1 MLQTKDLIWTLFF
14 LGTAVS
20 LQVDIV
26 PSQGEIS
33 VGESKFFLCQVAG
46 DAKDKDISWF
56 SPNGEKLTPNQQR
69 ISVVWNDDS
78 SSTLTIYNANIDDAG
93 IYKCVVTA
101 EDGTESEATV
111 NVKIFQKLMFK
122 NAPTPQEFREGEDAV
137 IVCDVVSSLPPTIIW
152 KHKGRDVIL
161 KKDVR
166 FIVLAN
172 NYLQIRGIKKTDE
185 GTYRCEGRILARG
198 EINFKDIQVIV
209 NVPPTV
215 QARQSIVNA
224 TANLGQSV
232 TLVCDAE
239 GFPEPTMSWTK
250 DGEQIENEEEEKYL
264 FSDDSSEL
272 TIRKV
277 DKNDEAEYVCIA
289 ENKAGEQDASIHLK
303 VFAKPK
309 ITYVEN
315 QTAMELEEQV
325 TLTCEASGDPI
336 PSITWRTS
344 TRNISSEEKAS
355 WTRPEKQETLD
366 GHMVVRSH
374 ARVSSLTLK
383 SIQYTDAGEYICT
396 ASNTI
401 GQDSQSVYLEVQYAP
416 KLQGPVAVYTWEGNQ
431 VNITCEVFAYPSATI
446 SWFRDGQLLPSS
458 NYSNIK
464 IYNTPSASYLEVTP
478 DSENDFGNYN
488 CTAVNRIGQESLEFI
503 LVQADTPSSPSI
515 DQVEPYS
522 STAQVQ
528 FDEPEATGG
537 VPILK
542 YKAEWRAI
550 DEEVWHSKWYDA
562 KEASMEGIVTIV
574 GLKPETT
581 YAVRLA
587 ALNGKGLGEI
597 STASEFKTQPVHSPL
612 PPAPASTSTPVA
624 LSHPDTTW
632 PLPGLTTTKPS
643 KGEPSA
649 PKLEGQMGE
658 DGNSIKVN
666 LIKQDDGGS
675 PIRHYLVK
683 YRAKLSSEWKPEI
696 RLPSGSDHVMLKSL
710 DWNAEYEVYVVAEN
724 QQGKSKA
731 AHFVFRTSAQP
742 TAIPANGSP
751 TSGLS
756 TGAIVGILVVTFVLL
771 LVAVDVTCYFLNKC
785 GLLMCIA
792 VNLCGKAGPGAKG
805 KDMEEGKAAFSK
817 DESKEPIVEVRT
829 EEERTPNHDGGKHTE
844 PNETTPLTEPE
855 LPADTTATV
864 EDMLPSVT
872 TVTANSDTITETFA
886 TAQNSPTSETTTLTS
901 SIAPLATATPDSNS
915 VPAGQATPSKGPGVA
930 ATSPPPASA
939 PKVAP
944 LVDLS
949 DTPTSAPAASNLSS
963 SVLANQG
970 AVLSPSAPASA
981 GEAPKAPPASK
992 PVPPPAG
999 AAGPLAVAPTTP
1011 TPEAPQAK
1019 QEAPGT
1025 KGPDPEP
1032 TQPGAAKSPAE
1043 AARALASPKSEAASI
1058 STTNPSQGE
1067 DFKMDEG
1074 NFKTPDI
1081 DLAKDV
1087 FAALG
1092 SPAPA
1097 AGASGQAPEL
1107 AASTADGSVPPAP
1120 AKTEK
1125 GPVEAKPECQET
1137 ETKPAPAEVK
1147 TVPNDATQTKEN
1159 ESKA

>member
-1 MLQTKDLIWTLFF
+1 MLQTKNLIWTLFF

-166 FIVLAN
+166 FIVLTN

-232 TLVCDAE
+232 TLVCNAE
-239 GFPEPTMSWTK
+239 GFPEPTVSWTK
-250 DGEQIENEEEEKYL
+250 DGEQIENEEDEKYL

-344 TRNISSEEKAS
+344 TRNISSEEK
-355 WTRPEKQETLD
+355 TLD

-383 SIQYTDAGEYICT
+383 SIQYTDAGEYVCT

-401 GQDSQSVYLEVQYAP
+401 GQDSQSMYLEVQYAP

-542 YKAEWRAI
+542 YKAEWRAMG
-550 DEEVWHSKWYDA
+550 EEVWHSKWYDA

-597 STASEFKTQPVHSPL
+597 SAASEFKTQPVHSPL
-612 PPAPASTSTPVA
+612 PPAPASSSTPVP
-624 LSHPDTTW
+624 LSHLDR
-632 PLPGLTTTKPS
+632 
-643 KGEPSA
+643 EPSA

-658 DGNSIKVN
+658 DGNSIKVK

-683 YRAKLSSEWKPEI
+683 YRALSSEWKPEI

-742 TAIPANGSP
+742 TAIPATLGGS
-751 TSGLS
+751 SAS
-756 TGAIVGILVVTFVLL
+756 YTFVSLLFSAVTLL
-771 LVAVDVTCYFLNKC
+771 L
-785 GLLMCIA
+785 
-792 VNLCGKAGPGAKG
+792 LC
-805 KDMEEGKAAFSK
+805 
-817 DESKEPIVEVRT
+817 
-829 EEERTPNHDGGKHTE
+829 
-844 PNETTPLTEPE
+844 
-855 LPADTTATV
+855 
-864 EDMLPSVT
+864 
-872 TVTANSDTITETFA
+872 
-886 TAQNSPTSETTTLTS
+886 
-901 SIAPLATATPDSNS
+901 
-915 VPAGQATPSKGPGVA
+915 
-930 ATSPPPASA
+930 
-939 PKVAP
+939 
-944 LVDLS
+944 
-949 DTPTSAPAASNLSS
+949 
-963 SVLANQG
+963 
-970 AVLSPSAPASA
+970 
-981 GEAPKAPPASK
+981 
-992 PVPPPAG
+992 
-999 AAGPLAVAPTTP
+999 
-1011 TPEAPQAK
+1011 
-1019 QEAPGT
+1019 
-1025 KGPDPEP
+1025 
-1032 TQPGAAKSPAE
+1032 
-1043 AARALASPKSEAASI
+1043 
-1058 STTNPSQGE
+1058 
-1067 DFKMDEG
+1067 
-1074 NFKTPDI
+1074 
-1081 DLAKDV
+1081 
-1087 FAALG
+1087 
-1092 SPAPA
+1092 
-1097 AGASGQAPEL
+1097 
-1107 AASTADGSVPPAP
+1107 
-1120 AKTEK
+1120 
-1125 GPVEAKPECQET
+1125 
-1137 ETKPAPAEVK
+1137 
-1147 TVPNDATQTKEN
+1147 
-1159 ESKA
+1159 

>member
-93 IYKCVVTA
+93 IYKCVVTG
-101 EDGTESEATV
+101 EDGSESEATV

-166 FIVLAN
+166 FIVLSN

-224 TANLGQSV
+224 TANLDQSV

-250 DGEQIENEEEEKYL
+250 DGEQIENEEDDKYV

-272 TIRKV
+272 TIRRV
-277 DKNDEAEYVCIA
+277 DKDDEAEYVCIA

-383 SIQYTDAGEYICT
+383 SIQYTDAGEYVCT

-401 GQDSQSVYLEVQYAP
+401 GQDSQSMYLEVQYAP

-542 YKAEWRAI
+542 YKAEWRAVG
-550 DEEVWHSKWYDA
+550 EEVWHFKWYDA
-562 KEASMEGIVTIV
+562 KEANMEGIVTIV

-612 PPAPASTSTPVA
+612 PR
-624 LSHPDTTW
+624 
-632 PLPGLTTTKPS
+632 
-643 KGEPSA
+643 EPSA

-710 DWNAEYEVYVVAEN
+710 EWNAEYEVYVVAEN

-756 TGAIVGILVVTFVLL
+756 TGAIVGILIVIFVLL
-771 LVAVDVTCYFLNKC
+771 LVVVDITCYFLNKC

-901 SIAPLATATPDSNS
+901 SIAPPAMATPDSNS
-915 VPAGQATPSKGPGVA
+915 VSASQATPSKGPGA
-930 ATSPPPASA
+930 AAPSPPPASA

-949 DTPTSAPAASNLSS
+949 DTPASAPAASNLSS
-963 SVLANQG
+963 SVLAPQG

-981 GEAPKAPPASK
+981 GEASKAPPASK
-992 PVPPPAG
+992 GSPAAAAPAPVVPVAQVAPQAKPEAPG
-999 AAGPLAVAPTTP
+999 AAGPV
-1011 TPEAPQAK
+1011 
-1019 QEAPGT
+1019 
-1025 KGPDPEP
+1025 PEP
-1032 TQPGAAKSPAE
+1032 TQGAAESPT
-1043 AARALASPKSEAASI
+1043 RSPKSEGAA
-1058 STTNPSQGE
+1058 NPAQGE

-1092 SPAPA
+1092 SPAPS
-1097 AGASGQAPEL
+1097 AGAGGQAPEL
-1107 AASTADGSVPPAP
+1107 APSTADGSVSPAP

-1125 GPVEAKPECQET
+1125 GPAEAKSESQET
-1137 ETKPAPAEVK
+1137 DTNPAPAEVK

>member
-152 KHKGRDVIL
+152 KHKGRDVVL

-344 TRNISSEEKAS
+344 TRNISSEEK
-355 WTRPEKQETLD
+355 TLD

-597 STASEFKTQPVHSPL
+597 SAASEFKTQPVHSPL
-612 PPAPASTSTPVA
+612 PPAPASSSTPVA

-632 PLPGLTTTKPS
+632 PLPALTTTKPS
-643 KGEPSA
+643 REPSA

-992 PVPPPAG
+992 PVPPAAG

>member
-1 MLQTKDLIWTLFF
+1 MLPTKDHLIWTLLF
-14 LGTAVS
+14 LGTAVC

-93 IYKCVVTA
+93 IYKCVVTG
-101 EDGTESEATV
+101 EDGSESEATV

-166 FIVLAN
+166 FIVLSN
-172 NYLQIRGIKKTDE
+172 NYLQIKGIKKTDE

-198 EINFKDIQVIV
+198 EINFKDIQVVV

-215 QARQSIVNA
+215 QARQTVVNA

-250 DGEQIENEEEEKYL
+250 DGEQIEDEEDEKYI

-272 TIRKV
+272 TIGNV

-315 QTAMELEEQV
+315 QTAMELEERV
-325 TLTCEASGDPI
+325 TLICEASGDPI

-344 TRNISSEEKAS
+344 NRNISSEEK
-355 WTRPEKQETLD
+355 TLD
-366 GHMVVRSH
+366 GHMVVRSY

-401 GQDSQSVYLEVQYAP
+401 GQDSQSMYLEVQYAP

-464 IYNTPSASYLEVTP
+464 IYSTPVASYLEVTP

-542 YKAEWRAI
+542 YKAEWRAVG
-550 DEEVWHSKWYDA
+550 EEMWHFKWYDA
-562 KEASMEGIVTIV
+562 KEANREGTVTIM

-581 YAVRLA
+581 YSVRLA

-597 STASEFKTQPVHSPL
+597 SAASEFKTQPVR
-612 PPAPASTSTPVA
+612 
-624 LSHPDTTW
+624 
-632 PLPGLTTTKPS
+632 
-643 KGEPSA
+643 EPSA

-675 PIRHYLVK
+675 PIKHYLVK

-696 RLPSGSDHVMLKSL
+696 RLASGSDHVMLKSL

-731 AHFVFRTSAQP
+731 AHFVFKTSAQP
-742 TAIPANGSP
+742 TVIPANGSP
-751 TSGLS
+751 TAGLS
-756 TGAIVGILVVTFVLL
+756 TGAIVGILIVIFVLL
-771 LVAVDVTCYFLNKC
+771 LVVVDITCYFLNKC

-829 EEERTPNHDGGKHTE
+829 EEDRTPNHDGGKHAE

-901 SIAPLATATPDSNS
+901 SIAPPANATPDSNS
-915 VPAGQATPSKGPGVA
+915 VPAGQTAPSKGTGTA
-930 ATSPPPASA
+930 ASA
-939 PKVAP
+939 PSPALTPKVAP

-970 AVLSPSAPASA
+970 AVLSPSAPASV
-981 GEAPKAPPASK
+981 GEASKANKPT
-992 PVPPPAG
+992 PVPGPAT
-999 AAGPLAVAPTTP
+999 AGTASPLAAAAAPA
-1011 TPEAPQAK
+1011 PEVPPVQ
-1019 QEAPGT
+1019 QEAPST

-1032 TQPGAAKSPAE
+1032 SQPGAMKSPAE
-1043 AARALASPKSEAASI
+1043 ATTGQSSPKSEVASVNA
-1058 STTNPSQGE
+1058 TNPAQGE

-1097 AGASGQAPEL
+1097 TGASGQAPEL
-1107 AASTADGSVPPAP
+1107 APSTADSSVPPAP

-1125 GPVEAKPECQET
+1125 GSAEAKPECPET
-1137 ETKPAPAEVK
+1137 ETKPAPADVK
-1147 TVPNDATQTKEN
+1147 TVPNDTTQTKEN

>member
-56 SPNGEKLTPNQQR
+56 SPNGEKLSPNQQR

-78 SSTLTIYNANIDDAG
+78 SSTLTIYNADIDDAG
-93 IYKCVVTA
+93 IYKCVVTG
-101 EDGTESEATV
+101 EDGSESEATV

-122 NAPTPQEFREGEDAV
+122 NAPTPQEFKEGEDAV

-166 FIVLAN
+166 FIVLSN

-198 EINFKDIQVIV
+198 EINFKDIQVVV

-250 DGEQIENEEEEKYL
+250 DGEPIENEEDDEKYI

-336 PSITWRTS
+336 PSITWRTA
-344 TRNISSEEKAS
+344 TRNISSEEK
-355 WTRPEKQETLD
+355 TLD

-383 SIQYTDAGEYICT
+383 SIQYTDAGEYLCT

-401 GQDSQSVYLEVQYAP
+401 GQDSQSMYLEVQYAP

-464 IYNTPSASYLEVTP
+464 IYNTHSASYLEVTP

-542 YKAEWRAI
+542 YKAEWRALG
-550 DEEVWHSKWYDA
+550 EEVWHSKWYDA
-562 KEASMEGIVTIV
+562 KEANMEGIVTIM

-597 STASEFKTQPVHSPL
+597 SAASEFKTQPVHSPP
-612 PPAPASTSTPVA
+612 PPAPASSSTLVP
-624 LSHPDTTW
+624 LSSPATTW
-632 PLPGLTTTKPS
+632 PLTAGTATELF

-683 YRAKLSSEWKPEI
+683 YRALSSDWKPEI

-710 DWNAEYEVYVVAEN
+710 EWNAEYEVSVVAEN
-724 QQGKSKA
+724 QQGKSKP
-731 AHFVFRTSAQP
+731 AHFVFKTSAQP
-742 TAIPANGSP
+742 TAIPATLGGSSASY
-751 TSGLS
+751 TFASLLFS
-756 TGAIVGILVVTFVLL
+756 AVTLL
-771 LVAVDVTCYFLNKC
+771 L
-785 GLLMCIA
+785 
-792 VNLCGKAGPGAKG
+792 LC
-805 KDMEEGKAAFSK
+805 
-817 DESKEPIVEVRT
+817 
-829 EEERTPNHDGGKHTE
+829 
-844 PNETTPLTEPE
+844 
-855 LPADTTATV
+855 
-864 EDMLPSVT
+864 
-872 TVTANSDTITETFA
+872 
-886 TAQNSPTSETTTLTS
+886 
-901 SIAPLATATPDSNS
+901 
-915 VPAGQATPSKGPGVA
+915 
-930 ATSPPPASA
+930 
-939 PKVAP
+939 
-944 LVDLS
+944 
-949 DTPTSAPAASNLSS
+949 
-963 SVLANQG
+963 
-970 AVLSPSAPASA
+970 
-981 GEAPKAPPASK
+981 
-992 PVPPPAG
+992 
-999 AAGPLAVAPTTP
+999 
-1011 TPEAPQAK
+1011 
-1019 QEAPGT
+1019 
-1025 KGPDPEP
+1025 
-1032 TQPGAAKSPAE
+1032 
-1043 AARALASPKSEAASI
+1043 
-1058 STTNPSQGE
+1058 
-1067 DFKMDEG
+1067 
-1074 NFKTPDI
+1074 
-1081 DLAKDV
+1081 
-1087 FAALG
+1087 
-1092 SPAPA
+1092 
-1097 AGASGQAPEL
+1097 
-1107 AASTADGSVPPAP
+1107 
-1120 AKTEK
+1120 
-1125 GPVEAKPECQET
+1125 
-1137 ETKPAPAEVK
+1137 
-1147 TVPNDATQTKEN
+1147 
-1159 ESKA
+1159 

>member
-1 MLQTKDLIWTLFF
+1 MGAMLLPLALLPCAFV
-14 LGTAVS
+14 LLRAAAS

-46 DAKDKDISWF
+46 EAKFKDISWF
-56 SPNGEKLTPNQQR
+56 SPNGERLSPNQQR
-69 ISVVWNDDS
+69 ISVVRNDDF

-93 IYKCVVTA
+93 IYKCVVSSP
-101 EDGTESEATV
+101 EEGDSEATV

-122 NAPTPQEFREGEDAV
+122 NAPTPQEFKEGDDAV

-166 FIVLAN
+166 FIVLSN

-209 NVPPTV
+209 NVPPSV
-215 QARQSIVNA
+215 RARQSTMNA
-224 TANLGQSV
+224 TANLSQSV
-232 TLVCDAE
+232 TLACDAD
-239 GFPEPTMSWTK
+239 GFPEPTVTWTK
-250 DGEQIENEEEEKYL
+250 DGEPLEEVVDEDK
-264 FSDDSSEL
+264 FSLSYDGSEL
-272 TIRKV
+272 QIRRV
-277 DKNDEAEYVCIA
+277 DKSDEAEYICIA
-289 ENKAGEQDASIHLK
+289 ENKAGEADATIHLK

-315 QTAMELEEQV
+315 KTAMELEDQI

-344 TRNISSEEKAS
+344 TRNISNEEKAS

-366 GHMVVRSH
+366 GRIVVRSH

-383 SIQYTDAGEYICT
+383 DIQYTDAGEYVCT

-401 GQDSQSVYLEVQYAP
+401 GQDSQPMYLEVQYAP

-431 VNITCEVFAYPSATI
+431 VNITCEVFAYPSAVI

-488 CTAVNRIGQESLEFI
+488 CTAVNRIGQESSEFI

-515 DQVEPYS
+515 GRVEPYS
-522 STAQVQ
+522 SSAQVE

-537 VPILK
+537 VPILR
-542 YKAEWRAI
+542 YKAEWRALGEG
-550 DEEVWHSKWYDA
+550 DWHTRLYDA
-562 KEASMEGIVTIV
+562 KEANVEGMVTIT
-574 GLKPETT
+574 GLRPETT
-581 YAVRLA
+581 YAVRLSA
-587 ALNGKGLGEI
+587 VNGKGVGEL
-597 STASEFKTQPVHSPL
+597 SLPAEFKTQPVR
-612 PPAPASTSTPVA
+612 
-624 LSHPDTTW
+624 
-632 PLPGLTTTKPS
+632 
-643 KGEPSA
+643 EPSA
-649 PKLEGQMGE
+649 PKLEGHIGE

-666 LIKQDDGGS
+666 VIKQDDGGS
-675 PIRHYLVK
+675 PIRHYLIK
-683 YRAKLSSEWKPEI
+683 YKAKHSSEWKPEI

-710 DWNAEYEVYVVAEN
+710 DWNADYEVYVVAEN
-724 QQGKSKA
+724 QQGKSKP
-731 AHFVFRTSAQP
+731 AHYAFRTSAQP
-742 TAIPANGSP
+742 TVIPASTSP
-751 TSGLS
+751 TSGLG
-756 TGAIVGILVVTFVLL
+756 TAAIIGILVVVFVAL

-792 VNLCGKAGPGAKG
+792 VNLCGKSGPGAKG

-855 LPADTTATV
+855 HPADTAATV

-872 TVTANSDTITETFA
+872 TGTTNSDTITETFA
-886 TAQNSPTSETTTLTS
+886 TAQNSPTSESTTLTS
-901 SIAPLATATPDSNS
+901 SIAPPAAATADASAAA
-915 VPAGQATPSKGPGVA
+915 AGQATPAKGT
-930 ATSPPPASA
+930 ATASVSSPPPSST
-939 PKVAP
+939 PRVAP

-949 DTPTSAPAASNLSS
+949 DTPSSAPATSNLSS
-963 SVLANQG
+963 SVLPGQ
-970 AVLSPSAPASA
+970 AVLSPSAAAADAAKA
-981 GEAPKAPPASK
+981 GSK
-992 PVPPPAG
+992 PATPSPSSLSSPA
-999 AAGPLAVAPTTP
+999 APSEP
-1011 TPEAPQAK
+1011 K
-1019 QEAPGT
+1019 QEVA
-1025 KGPDPEP
+1025 KSPEKEP
-1032 TQPGAAKSPAE
+1032 STVKSPAE
-1043 AARALASPKSEAASI
+1043 TPKNPSGVKSEAASG
-1058 STTNPSQGE
+1058 SAANPSQNE
-1067 DFKMDEG
+1067 DLKMDEG
-1074 NFKTPDI
+1074 TFKPPDI

-1092 SPAPA
+1092 TATPPA
-1097 AGASGQAPEL
+1097 AGGAGGQAPE
-1107 AASTADGSVPPAP
+1107 AAAADSSAP

-1125 GPVEAKPECQET
+1125 M
-1137 ETKPAPAEVK
+1137 PAEDKGAVQDRKSPPAEVK
-1147 TVPNDATQTKEN
+1147 TVPNEATQTKEN

>member
-1 MLQTKDLIWTLFF
+1 MLQTKDFIWTLFF

-46 DAKDKDISWF
+46 DAKDKDVSWF

-166 FIVLAN
+166 FIVLTN

-250 DGEQIENEEEEKYL
+250 DGEQIENEEEKYL

-344 TRNISSEEKAS
+344 TRNISSEEK
-355 WTRPEKQETLD
+355 TLD

-431 VNITCEVFAYPSATI
+431 VNITCEVFAYPGATI

-537 VPILK
+537 VPILR

-562 KEASMEGIVTIV
+562 KEASVEGIVTIV
-574 GLKPETT
+574 GLKPETM

-597 STASEFKTQPVHSPL
+597 SAASEFKTQPVQ
-612 PPAPASTSTPVA
+612 
-624 LSHPDTTW
+624 
-632 PLPGLTTTKPS
+632 
-643 KGEPSA
+643 GEPSA

-683 YRAKLSSEWKPEI
+683 YRALSSEWKPEI

-817 DESKEPIVEVRT
+817 DETKEPIVEVRT

-901 SIAPLATATPDSNS
+901 SIAPVATATPDSNS
-915 VPAGQATPSKGPGVA
+915 VPSGQATPSKGPGVA

-949 DTPTSAPAASNLSS
+949 DPPTSAPAASNLSS

-970 AVLSPSAPASA
+970 GVLSPSAPASA

-992 PVPPPAG
+992 PVPSPAG

-1011 TPEAPQAK
+1011 TPEVPQAK

-1032 TQPGAAKSPAE
+1032 TQPGTAKSPAE

-1058 STTNPSQGE
+1058 STTNPAQGE

-1107 AASTADGSVPPAP
+1107 APSTADGSVPPAP
-1120 AKTEK
+1120 AKTEY
-1125 GPVEAKPECQET
+1125 GLSLSIVVGWCPVVVVCVCAVSSLLDVSSAYSRASRRRLSARGWAEA
-1137 ETKPAPAEVK
+1137 
-1147 TVPNDATQTKEN
+1147 
-1159 ESKA
+1159 ESGGRQQARQAAAC

>member
-56 SPNGEKLTPNQQR
+56 SPSGEKLSPNQQR

-93 IYKCVVTA
+93 IYKCVVTG
-101 EDGTESEATV
+101 EDGSQSEATV

-122 NAPTPQEFREGEDAV
+122 NAPTPQEFKEGEDAV

-166 FIVLAN
+166 FIVLSN

-250 DGEQIENEEEEKYL
+250 DGELIESEEDDEKYI

-277 DKNDEAEYVCIA
+277 DKSDEAEYVCIA

-344 TRNISSEEKAS
+344 TRNISSEEK
-355 WTRPEKQETLD
+355 TLD

-401 GQDSQSVYLEVQYAP
+401 GQDSQSMYLEVQYAP

-464 IYNTPSASYLEVTP
+464 IYNTHSASYLEVTP

-542 YKAEWRAI
+542 YKAEWRALG
-550 DEEVWHSKWYDA
+550 EEVWHFKWYDA
-562 KEASMEGIVTIV
+562 KEANMEGIVTIM

-597 STASEFKTQPVHSPL
+597 SAASEFKTQPVR
-612 PPAPASTSTPVA
+612 
-624 LSHPDTTW
+624 
-632 PLPGLTTTKPS
+632 
-643 KGEPSA
+643 EPSA

-696 RLPSGSDHVMLKSL
+696 RLPSASDHVMLKSL

-724 QQGKSKA
+724 QQGKSKP

-756 TGAIVGILVVTFVLL
+756 TGAIVGILIVIFVLL
-771 LVAVDVTCYFLNKC
+771 LVVVDITCYFLNKC

-855 LPADTTATV
+855 
-864 EDMLPSVT
+864 
-872 TVTANSDTITETFA
+872 
-886 TAQNSPTSETTTLTS
+886 
-901 SIAPLATATPDSNS
+901 
-915 VPAGQATPSKGPGVA
+915 
-930 ATSPPPASA
+930 
-939 PKVAP
+939 
-944 LVDLS
+944 
-949 DTPTSAPAASNLSS
+949 
-963 SVLANQG
+963 
-970 AVLSPSAPASA
+970 
-981 GEAPKAPPASK
+981 KA
-992 PVPPPAG
+992 
-999 AAGPLAVAPTTP
+999 
-1011 TPEAPQAK
+1011 
-1019 QEAPGT
+1019 
-1025 KGPDPEP
+1025 
-1032 TQPGAAKSPAE
+1032 
-1043 AARALASPKSEAASI
+1043 
-1058 STTNPSQGE
+1058 
-1067 DFKMDEG
+1067 
-1074 NFKTPDI
+1074 
-1081 DLAKDV
+1081 
-1087 FAALG
+1087 
-1092 SPAPA
+1092 
-1097 AGASGQAPEL
+1097 
-1107 AASTADGSVPPAP
+1107 
-1120 AKTEK
+1120 
-1125 GPVEAKPECQET
+1125 PVEAKSESQES

>member
-56 SPNGEKLTPNQQR
+56 SPNGEKLSPNQQR

-93 IYKCVVTA
+93 IYKCVVTG
-101 EDGTESEATV
+101 EDGSESEATV

-166 FIVLAN
+166 FIVLSN

-215 QARQSIVNA
+215 QARQTIVNA

-250 DGEQIENEEEEKYL
+250 DGEQIENEEDDEKYI

-344 TRNISSEEKAS
+344 TRNISSEEK
-355 WTRPEKQETLD
+355 TLD

-401 GQDSQSVYLEVQYAP
+401 GQDSQSMYLEVQYSP

-458 NYSNIK
+458 NFSNIK

-542 YKAEWRAI
+542 YKAEWRALG
-550 DEEVWHSKWYDA
+550 EEAWHVKWYDA
-562 KEASMEGIVTIV
+562 KEANMEGIVTIV

-581 YAVRLA
+581 YEVRLA

-597 STASEFKTQPVHSPL
+597 SAASGFKTQPVQ
-612 PPAPASTSTPVA
+612 
-624 LSHPDTTW
+624 
-632 PLPGLTTTKPS
+632 
-643 KGEPSA
+643 GEPSA

-683 YRAKLSSEWKPEI
+683 YRAISSEWKPEI

-731 AHFVFRTSAQP
+731 AHFVFKTSAQP
-742 TAIPANGSP
+742 TAIPATLGGNSA
-751 TSGLS
+751 SY
-756 TGAIVGILVVTFVLL
+756 TFVSLLFSAVTLL
-771 LVAVDVTCYFLNKC
+771 L
-785 GLLMCIA
+785 
-792 VNLCGKAGPGAKG
+792 LC
-805 KDMEEGKAAFSK
+805 
-817 DESKEPIVEVRT
+817 
-829 EEERTPNHDGGKHTE
+829 
-844 PNETTPLTEPE
+844 
-855 LPADTTATV
+855 
-864 EDMLPSVT
+864 
-872 TVTANSDTITETFA
+872 
-886 TAQNSPTSETTTLTS
+886 
-901 SIAPLATATPDSNS
+901 
-915 VPAGQATPSKGPGVA
+915 
-930 ATSPPPASA
+930 
-939 PKVAP
+939 
-944 LVDLS
+944 
-949 DTPTSAPAASNLSS
+949 
-963 SVLANQG
+963 
-970 AVLSPSAPASA
+970 
-981 GEAPKAPPASK
+981 
-992 PVPPPAG
+992 
-999 AAGPLAVAPTTP
+999 
-1011 TPEAPQAK
+1011 
-1019 QEAPGT
+1019 
-1025 KGPDPEP
+1025 
-1032 TQPGAAKSPAE
+1032 
-1043 AARALASPKSEAASI
+1043 
-1058 STTNPSQGE
+1058 
-1067 DFKMDEG
+1067 
-1074 NFKTPDI
+1074 
-1081 DLAKDV
+1081 
-1087 FAALG
+1087 
-1092 SPAPA
+1092 
-1097 AGASGQAPEL
+1097 
-1107 AASTADGSVPPAP
+1107 
-1120 AKTEK
+1120 
-1125 GPVEAKPECQET
+1125 
-1137 ETKPAPAEVK
+1137 
-1147 TVPNDATQTKEN
+1147 
-1159 ESKA
+1159 

>member
-1 MLQTKDLIWTLFF
+1 
-14 LGTAVS
+14 AS

-46 DAKDKDISWF
+46 EAKFKDISWF
-56 SPNGEKLTPNQQR
+56 SPNGERLSPNQQR
-69 ISVVWNDDS
+69 ISVVRNDDF

-93 IYKCVVTA
+93 IYKCVVSSP
-101 EDGTESEATV
+101 EEGDSEATV

-122 NAPTPQEFREGEDAV
+122 NAPTPQEFKEGDDAV

-166 FIVLAN
+166 FIVLSN

-209 NVPPTV
+209 NVPPSV
-215 QARQSIVNA
+215 RARQSTMNA
-224 TANLGQSV
+224 TANLSQSV
-232 TLVCDAE
+232 TLACDAD
-239 GFPEPTMSWTK
+239 GFPEPTVTWTK
-250 DGEQIENEEEEKYL
+250 DGEPVEEVEDEDKYS
-264 FSDDSSEL
+264 FSYDGSEL
-272 TIRKV
+272 VIRHV
-277 DKNDEAEYVCIA
+277 DKSDEAEYICIA
-289 ENKAGEQDASIHLK
+289 ENKAGEADATIHLK

-315 QTAMELEEQV
+315 KTAMELEDQI

-344 TRNISSEEKAS
+344 TRNISNEEK
-355 WTRPEKQETLD
+355 TLD
-366 GHMVVRSH
+366 GRIVVRSH

-383 SIQYTDAGEYICT
+383 DIQYTDAGEYVCT

-401 GQDSQSVYLEVQYAP
+401 GQDSQAMYLEVQYAP

-431 VNITCEVFAYPSATI
+431 VNITCEVFAYPSAVI

-488 CTAVNRIGQESLEFI
+488 CTAVNRIGQESSEFI

-515 DQVEPYS
+515 GRVEPYS
-522 STAQVQ
+522 SSAQVE

-537 VPILK
+537 VPILR
-542 YKAEWRAI
+542 YKAEWRALGEG
-550 DEEVWHSKWYDA
+550 DWHTRLYDA
-562 KEASMEGIVTIV
+562 KEANVEGMVTIT

-581 YAVRLA
+581 YAVRLSA
-587 ALNGKGLGEI
+587 VNGKGVGEL
-597 STASEFKTQPVHSPL
+597 SVPAEFKTQPVR
-612 PPAPASTSTPVA
+612 
-624 LSHPDTTW
+624 
-632 PLPGLTTTKPS
+632 
-643 KGEPSA
+643 EPSA
-649 PKLEGQMGE
+649 PKLEGHIGE

-666 LIKQDDGGS
+666 VIKQDDGGS
-675 PIRHYLVK
+675 PIRHYLIK
-683 YRAKLSSEWKPEI
+683 YKAKHSSEWKPEI

-710 DWNAEYEVYVVAEN
+710 DWNADYEVSVVAEN
-724 QQGKSKA
+724 QQGKSKP
-731 AHFVFRTSAQP
+731 AHYAFRTSAQP
-742 TAIPANGSP
+742 TVIPASTSP
-751 TSGLS
+751 TSGLG
-756 TGAIVGILVVTFVLL
+756 TAAIIGILVVVFVAL

-792 VNLCGKAGPGAKG
+792 VNLCGKSGPGAKG

-855 LPADTTATV
+855 HPADTAATV

-872 TVTANSDTITETFA
+872 TGTTNSDTITETFA

-901 SIAPLATATPDSNS
+901 SIAPPAAATADANAAA
-915 VPAGQATPSKGPGVA
+915 AGQATPAKGA
-930 ATSPPPASA
+930 ATSASVSSPPPSST
-939 PKVAP
+939 PRVAP

-949 DTPTSAPAASNLSS
+949 DTPSSAPVTNNLSS
-963 SVLANQG
+963 SVLPGQ
-970 AVLSPSAPASA
+970 AVLSPSAAAADAAKA
-981 GEAPKAPPASK
+981 GSK
-992 PVPPPAG
+992 PAAPSPANLTSP
-999 AAGPLAVAPTTP
+999 AAPSEP
-1011 TPEAPQAK
+1011 K
-1019 QEAPGT
+1019 QEVA
-1025 KGPDPEP
+1025 KSPEKEP
-1032 TQPGAAKSPAE
+1032 STVKSPAE
-1043 AARALASPKSEAASI
+1043 TPKNPSNVKSEAASG
-1058 STTNPSQGE
+1058 SAANPSQNE
-1067 DFKMDEG
+1067 DLKMDEG
-1074 NFKTPDI
+1074 TFKPPDI

-1092 SPAPA
+1092 TATPPA
-1097 AGASGQAPEL
+1097 ASGAAGQAPE
-1107 AASTADGSVPPAP
+1107 AAAADSSAP
-1120 AKTEK
+1120 AKTE
-1125 GPVEAKPECQET
+1125 
-1137 ETKPAPAEVK
+1137 
-1147 TVPNDATQTKEN
+1147 
-1159 ESKA
+1159 

>member
-1 MLQTKDLIWTLFF
+1 MLRLAALPWTLAL
-14 LGTAVS
+14 LGAAAS

-46 DAKDKDISWF
+46 EAKHKDISWF
-56 SPNGEKLTPNQQR
+56 SPNGERLTPNQQR
-69 ISVVWNDDS
+69 ISVVRNDDF

-93 IYKCVVTA
+93 IYKCVVSSA
-101 EDGTESEATV
+101 DEGDSEATV

-122 NAPTPQEFREGEDAV
+122 NAPTPQEFKEGDDAV

-166 FIVLAN
+166 FIVLSN

-209 NVPPTV
+209 NVPPSV
-215 QARQSIVNA
+215 RARQSTMNA
-224 TANLGQSV
+224 TANLSQSV
-232 TLVCDAE
+232 TLACDAD
-239 GFPEPTMSWTK
+239 GFPEPTVTWTK
-250 DGEQIENEEEEKYL
+250 DGEPVEEADDEEKYS
-264 FSDDSSEL
+264 FNYDGSEL
-272 TIRKV
+272 VIRQV
-277 DKNDEAEYVCIA
+277 DKSDEAEYICIA
-289 ENKAGEQDASIHLK
+289 ENKAGEADATIHLK

-315 QTAMELEEQV
+315 KTAMELEDQI

-344 TRNISSEEKAS
+344 TRNISNEEKAS

-366 GHMVVRSH
+366 GRIIVRSH

-383 SIQYTDAGEYICT
+383 EIQYTDAGEYVCT

-401 GQDSQSVYLEVQYAP
+401 GQDSQAMYLEVQYAP

-431 VNITCEVFAYPSATI
+431 VNITCEVFAYPSAVI

-488 CTAVNRIGQESLEFI
+488 CTAVNRIGQESSEFI

-515 DQVEPYS
+515 DRVEPYS
-522 STAQVQ
+522 STAQVE

-542 YKAEWRAI
+542 YKAEWRALG
-550 DEEVWHSKWYDA
+550 EGEWHSRLYDA
-562 KEASMEGIVTIV
+562 KEANVEGTITIT

-581 YAVRLA
+581 YSVRLSA
-587 ALNGKGLGEI
+587 VNGKGVGEL
-597 STASEFKTQPVHSPL
+597 SLPSEFKTQPVQ
-612 PPAPASTSTPVA
+612 
-624 LSHPDTTW
+624 
-632 PLPGLTTTKPS
+632 
-643 KGEPSA
+643 GEPSA
-649 PKLEGQMGE
+649 PKLEGHIGE

-666 LIKQDDGGS
+666 VIKQDDGGS
-675 PIRHYLVK
+675 PIRHYLIK
-683 YRAKLSSEWKPEI
+683 YKAKHSSEWKPEI

-710 DWNAEYEVYVVAEN
+710 DWNADYEVYVVAEN
-724 QQGKSKA
+724 QQGKSKP
-731 AHFVFRTSAQP
+731 AHYAFRTSAQP
-742 TAIPANGSP
+742 TVIPASTSP
-751 TSGLS
+751 TAGLG
-756 TGAIVGILVVTFVLL
+756 TAAIIGILVVVFVAL

-792 VNLCGKAGPGAKG
+792 VNMCGKSGPGAKG

-855 LPADTTATV
+855 HPADTAATV

-872 TVTANSDTITETFA
+872 TGTTNSDTITETFA
-886 TAQNSPTSETTTLTS
+886 TAQNSPTSESTTLTS
-901 SIAPLATATPDSNS
+901 SIAPPAAAAPDSNAAS
-915 VPAGQATPSKGPGVA
+915 PGQATPAKGAA
-930 ATSPPPASA
+930 ATSVSSPPPSST

-949 DTPTSAPAASNLSS
+949 DTPSSAPATNSLSS
-963 SVLANQG
+963 SVLSGQG
-970 AVLSPSAPASA
+970 AVLSPSAAA
-981 GEAPKAPPASK
+981 EASK
-992 PVPPPAG
+992 A
-999 AAGPLAVAPTTP
+999 AAGNKPAAPGPANLTSP
-1011 TPEAPQAK
+1011 AAPAEPK
-1019 QEAPGT
+1019 QEASST
-1025 KGPDPEP
+1025 
-1032 TQPGAAKSPAE
+1032 KSPE
-1043 AARALASPKSEAASI
+1043 KEPVQPSTVKSPTETPKNPSNVKSEAASG
-1058 STTNPSQGE
+1058 STANPSQNE
-1067 DFKMDEG
+1067 DLKMDEG
-1074 NFKTPDI
+1074 TFKTPDI

-1092 SPAPA
+1092 TAPASVAGGQAHEPAP
-1097 AGASGQAPEL
+1097 
-1107 AASTADGSVPPAP
+1107 STADSSVPAAP

-1125 GPVEAKPECQET
+1125 TPVEDKSEVQVTDRKTP
-1137 ETKPAPAEVK
+1137 PAEVK
-1147 TVPNDATQTKEN
+1147 TVPNEATQTNEN

>member
-1 MLQTKDLIWTLFF
+1 IYRGQNIPPSRQFTMLRTKDLIWTLFF

-33 VGESKFFLCQVAG
+33 VGESKFFLCQGKLAG

-56 SPNGEKLTPNQQR
+56 SPNGEKLSPNQQR
-69 ISVVWNDDS
+69 ISVVWNDDD

-101 EDGTESEATV
+101 EDGTQSEATV

-122 NAPTPQEFREGEDAV
+122 NAPTPQEFKEGEDAV

-166 FIVLAN
+166 FIVLSN

-232 TLVCDAE
+232 TLVCDAD

-250 DGEQIENEEEEKYL
+250 DGEPIENEEEDDEKHI

-272 TIRKV
+272 TIRNV

-344 TRNISSEEKAS
+344 TRNISSEEK
-355 WTRPEKQETLD
+355 TLD

-401 GQDSQSVYLEVQYAP
+401 GQDSQSMYLEVQYAP

-515 DQVEPYS
+515 DRVEPYS

-542 YKAEWRAI
+542 YKAEWKSLG
-550 DEEVWHSKWYDA
+550 EESWHFKWYDA
-562 KEASMEGIVTIV
+562 KEANMEGIVTIM
-574 GLKPETT
+574 GLKPETR
-581 YAVRLA
+581 YSVRLA

-597 STASEFKTQPVHSPL
+597 SAATEFKTQPVR
-612 PPAPASTSTPVA
+612 
-624 LSHPDTTW
+624 
-632 PLPGLTTTKPS
+632 
-643 KGEPSA
+643 EPSA

-683 YRAKLSSEWKPEI
+683 YRAKLASEWKPEI

-751 TSGLS
+751 TAGLS
-756 TGAIVGILVVTFVLL
+756 TGAIVGILIVIFVLL
-771 LVAVDVTCYFLNKC
+771 LVVMDITCYFLNKC

-872 TVTANSDTITETFA
+872 TVTTNSDTITETFA

-901 SIAPLATATPDSNS
+901 SIAPPATTVPDSNS
-915 VPAGQATPSKGPGVA
+915 VPAGQATPSKGVTA
-930 ATSPPPASA
+930 SSSSPASA

-949 DTPTSAPAASNLSS
+949 DTPTSAPSASNLSS
-963 SVLANQG
+963 TVLANQG
-970 AVLSPSAPASA
+970 AVLSPSTPASA
-981 GEAPKAPPASK
+981 GETSKAPPASK
-992 PVPPPAG
+992 ASPAPTPTPAG
-999 AAGPLAVAPTTP
+999 AASPLAAVAAPATD
-1011 TPEAPQAK
+1011 APQAK
-1019 QEAPGT
+1019 QEAPST

-1032 TQPGAAKSPAE
+1032 TQPGTVKNPPE
-1043 AARALASPKSEAASI
+1043 AATAPASPKSKAA
-1058 STTNPSQGE
+1058 TTNPSQGE
-1067 DFKMDEG
+1067 DLKMDEG

-1097 AGASGQAPEL
+1097 TGASGQASEL
-1107 AASTADGSVPPAP
+1107 APSTADSAVPPAP
-1120 AKTEK
+1120 AKTEYGLSLSTVIGLCPVVVK
-1125 GPVEAKPECQET
+1125 GPVETKSEPPESEA
-1137 ETKPAPAEVK
+1137 KPAPTEVK

>member
-1 MLQTKDLIWTLFF
+1 MLRLAALPWTLAL
-14 LGTAVS
+14 LGAAAS

-46 DAKDKDISWF
+46 EAKHKDISWF
-56 SPNGEKLTPNQQR
+56 SPNGERLTPNQQR
-69 ISVVWNDDS
+69 ISVVRNDDF

-93 IYKCVVTA
+93 IYKCVVSSA
-101 EDGTESEATV
+101 DEGDSEATV

-122 NAPTPQEFREGEDAV
+122 NAPTPQEFKEGDDAV

-166 FIVLAN
+166 FIVLSN

-209 NVPPTV
+209 NVPPSV
-215 QARQSIVNA
+215 RARQSTMNA
-224 TANLGQSV
+224 TANLSQSV
-232 TLVCDAE
+232 TLACDAD
-239 GFPEPTMSWTK
+239 GFPEPTVTWTK
-250 DGEQIENEEEEKYL
+250 DGEPVEEADDEEKYS
-264 FSDDSSEL
+264 FNYDGSEL
-272 TIRKV
+272 VIRQV
-277 DKNDEAEYVCIA
+277 DKSDEAEYICIA
-289 ENKAGEQDASIHLK
+289 ENKAGEADATIHLK

-315 QTAMELEEQV
+315 KTAMELEDQI

-344 TRNISSEEKAS
+344 TRNISNEEKAS

-366 GHMVVRSH
+366 GRIIVRSH

-383 SIQYTDAGEYICT
+383 EIQYTDAGEYVCT

-401 GQDSQSVYLEVQYAP
+401 GQDSQAMYLEVQYAP

-431 VNITCEVFAYPSATI
+431 VNITCEVFAYPSAVI

-488 CTAVNRIGQESLEFI
+488 CTAVNRIGQESSEFI

-515 DQVEPYS
+515 DRVEPYS
-522 STAQVQ
+522 STAQVE

-542 YKAEWRAI
+542 YKAEWRALG
-550 DEEVWHSKWYDA
+550 EGEWHSRLYDA
-562 KEASMEGIVTIV
+562 KEANVEGTITIT

-581 YAVRLA
+581 YSVRLSA
-587 ALNGKGLGEI
+587 VNGKGVGEL
-597 STASEFKTQPVHSPL
+597 SLPSEFKTQPVR
-612 PPAPASTSTPVA
+612 
-624 LSHPDTTW
+624 
-632 PLPGLTTTKPS
+632 
-643 KGEPSA
+643 EPSA
-649 PKLEGQMGE
+649 PKLEGHIGE

-666 LIKQDDGGS
+666 VIKQDDGGS
-675 PIRHYLVK
+675 PIRHYLIK
-683 YRAKLSSEWKPEI
+683 YKAKHSSEWKPEI

-710 DWNAEYEVYVVAEN
+710 DWNADYEVYVVAEN
-724 QQGKSKA
+724 QQGKSKP
-731 AHFVFRTSAQP
+731 AHYAFRTSAQP
-742 TAIPANGSP
+742 TVIPASTSP
-751 TSGLS
+751 TAGLG
-756 TGAIVGILVVTFVLL
+756 TAAIIGILVVVFVAL

-792 VNLCGKAGPGAKG
+792 VNMCGKSGPGAKG

-855 LPADTTATV
+855 HPADTAATV

-872 TVTANSDTITETFA
+872 TGTTNSDTITETFA
-886 TAQNSPTSETTTLTS
+886 TAQNSPTSESTTLTS
-901 SIAPLATATPDSNS
+901 SIAPPAAAAPDSNAAS
-915 VPAGQATPSKGPGVA
+915 PGQATPAKGAA
-930 ATSPPPASA
+930 ATSVSSPPPSST

-949 DTPTSAPAASNLSS
+949 DTPSSAPATNSLSS
-963 SVLANQG
+963 SVLSGQG
-970 AVLSPSAPASA
+970 AVLSPSAAA
-981 GEAPKAPPASK
+981 ATEASK
-992 PVPPPAG
+992 A
-999 AAGPLAVAPTTP
+999 AAGNKPAAPGPANLTSP
-1011 TPEAPQAK
+1011 AAPAEPK
-1019 QEAPGT
+1019 QEASST
-1025 KGPDPEP
+1025 
-1032 TQPGAAKSPAE
+1032 KSPE
-1043 AARALASPKSEAASI
+1043 KEPVQPSTVKSPTETPKNPSNVKSEAASG
-1058 STTNPSQGE
+1058 STANPSQNE
-1067 DFKMDEG
+1067 DLKMDEG
-1074 NFKTPDI
+1074 TFKTPDI

-1092 SPAPA
+1092 TAPASVAGGQVHEPAP
-1097 AGASGQAPEL
+1097 
-1107 AASTADGSVPPAP
+1107 STADSSVPAAP

-1125 GPVEAKPECQET
+1125 IPVEDKSEVQVTDRKTP
-1137 ETKPAPAEVK
+1137 PAEVK
-1147 TVPNDATQTKEN
+1147 TVPNEATQTNEN

>member
-1 MLQTKDLIWTLFF
+1 VSPPSDCVWTVW
-14 LGTAVS
+14 GTAS

-93 IYKCVVTA
+93 IYKCVVTG
-101 EDGTESEATV
+101 EDGSESEATV

-166 FIVLAN
+166 FIVLSN

-198 EINFKDIQVIV
+198 EINFKDIQVVV
-209 NVPPTV
+209 NVPPTI
-215 QARQSIVNA
+215 QARQNIVNA

-250 DGEQIENEEEEKYL
+250 DGEQIEQEEDDEKYI
-264 FSDDSSEL
+264 FSDDSSQL
-272 TIRKV
+272 TIKKV
-277 DKNDEAEYVCIA
+277 DKNDEAEYICIA
-289 ENKAGEQDASIHLK
+289 ENKAGEQDATIHLK

-344 TRNISSEEKAS
+344 TRNISSEEKVS
-355 WTRPEKQETLD
+355 CCPGTLD

-401 GQDSQSVYLEVQYAP
+401 GQDSQSMYLEVQYAP

-542 YKAEWRAI
+542 YKAEWRAVG
-550 DEEVWHSKWYDA
+550 EEVWHSKWYDA

-597 STASEFKTQPVHSPL
+597 SAASEFKTQPVLIHLPWPPKVTGIMGMILLSKAFLVCCILAGFSP
-612 PPAPASTSTPVA
+612 
-624 LSHPDTTW
+624 
-632 PLPGLTTTKPS
+632 
-643 KGEPSA
+643 
-649 PKLEGQMGE
+649 
-658 DGNSIKVN
+658 
-666 LIKQDDGGS
+666 
-675 PIRHYLVK
+675 
-683 YRAKLSSEWKPEI
+683 KLSSEWKPEI

-756 TGAIVGILVVTFVLL
+756 TGAIVGILIVIFVLL
-771 LVAVDVTCYFLNKC
+771 LVVVDITCYFLNKC
-785 GLLMCIA
+785 GLFMCIA

-855 LPADTTATV
+855 
-864 EDMLPSVT
+864 
-872 TVTANSDTITETFA
+872 
-886 TAQNSPTSETTTLTS
+886 
-901 SIAPLATATPDSNS
+901 
-915 VPAGQATPSKGPGVA
+915 
-930 ATSPPPASA
+930 
-939 PKVAP
+939 
-944 LVDLS
+944 
-949 DTPTSAPAASNLSS
+949 
-963 SVLANQG
+963 
-970 AVLSPSAPASA
+970 
-981 GEAPKAPPASK
+981 
-992 PVPPPAG
+992 
-999 AAGPLAVAPTTP
+999 
-1011 TPEAPQAK
+1011 
-1019 QEAPGT
+1019 
-1025 KGPDPEP
+1025 
-1032 TQPGAAKSPAE
+1032 
-1043 AARALASPKSEAASI
+1043 
-1058 STTNPSQGE
+1058 
-1067 DFKMDEG
+1067 
-1074 NFKTPDI
+1074 
-1081 DLAKDV
+1081 
-1087 FAALG
+1087 
-1092 SPAPA
+1092 
-1097 AGASGQAPEL
+1097 
-1107 AASTADGSVPPAP
+1107 
-1120 AKTEK
+1120 K

>member
-1 MLQTKDLIWTLFF
+1 MP
-14 LGTAVS
+14 TAVVSLQLHSCSGNFWFGCRLLSGLTQAEQKQFRISGRVFLFCQVTVAS

-46 DAKDKDISWF
+46 EAKYKDISWF

-69 ISVVWNDDS
+69 ISVVRNDDF

-93 IYKCVVTA
+93 IYKCVVSSV
-101 EDGTESEATV
+101 EEGDSEATV

-122 NAPTPQEFREGEDAV
+122 NAPTPQEFKEGDDAV

-166 FIVLAN
+166 FIVLSN

-209 NVPPTV
+209 NVPPSV
-215 QARQSIVNA
+215 RARQSTMNA
-224 TANLGQSV
+224 TANLSQSV
-232 TLVCDAE
+232 TLACDAD
-239 GFPEPTMSWTK
+239 GFPEPTMTWTK
-250 DGEQIENEEEEKYL
+250 DGEPIEPEDDEEKYS
-264 FSDDSSEL
+264 FNYDGSEL
-272 TIRKV
+272 IIKKV
-277 DKNDEAEYVCIA
+277 DKSDEAEYICIA
-289 ENKAGEQDASIHLK
+289 ENKAGEQDATIHLK

-315 QTAMELEEQV
+315 KTAMELEDQI

-344 TRNISSEEKAS
+344 TRNISNEEKAS

-366 GHMVVRSH
+366 GRIVVRSH

-383 SIQYTDAGEYICT
+383 EIQYTDAGEYVCT

-401 GQDSQSVYLEVQYAP
+401 GQDSQAMYLEVQYAP

-431 VNITCEVFAYPSATI
+431 VNITCEVFAYPSAVI

-488 CTAVNRIGQESLEFI
+488 CTAVNRIGQESSEFI

-515 DQVEPYS
+515 DRVEPYS
-522 STAQVQ
+522 STARVE

-542 YKAEWRAI
+542 YKAEWRALG
-550 DEEVWHSKWYDA
+550 EGEWHSRLYDA
-562 KEASMEGIVTIV
+562 KEANMEGTITIS

-581 YAVRLA
+581 YSVRLSA
-587 ALNGKGLGEI
+587 VNGKGVGEI
-597 STASEFKTQPVHSPL
+597 SLPSDFKTQPVQ
-612 PPAPASTSTPVA
+612 
-624 LSHPDTTW
+624 
-632 PLPGLTTTKPS
+632 
-643 KGEPSA
+643 GEPSA

-666 LIKQDDGGS
+666 VIKQDDGGS
-675 PIRHYLVK
+675 PIRHYLIK
-683 YRAKLSSEWKPEI
+683 YKAKHSSEWKPEI

-710 DWNAEYEVYVVAEN
+710 DWNAEYEVSVIAEN
-724 QQGKSKA
+724 QQGKSKP
-731 AHFVFRTSAQP
+731 AHYAFRTSAQP
-742 TAIPANGSP
+742 TVIPASTSP
-751 TSGLS
+751 TSGLG
-756 TGAIVGILVVTFVLL
+756 TAAIVGILIVIFVLL

-792 VNLCGKAGPGAKG
+792 VNLCGKSGPGAKG

-855 LPADTTATV
+855 KTPV
-864 EDMLPSVT
+864 ED
-872 TVTANSDTITETFA
+872 
-886 TAQNSPTSETTTLTS
+886 
-901 SIAPLATATPDSNS
+901 
-915 VPAGQATPSKGPGVA
+915 
-930 ATSPPPASA
+930 
-939 PKVAP
+939 
-944 LVDLS
+944 
-949 DTPTSAPAASNLSS
+949 
-963 SVLANQG
+963 
-970 AVLSPSAPASA
+970 
-981 GEAPKAPPASK
+981 
-992 PVPPPAG
+992 
-999 AAGPLAVAPTTP
+999 
-1011 TPEAPQAK
+1011 
-1019 QEAPGT
+1019 
-1025 KGPDPEP
+1025 
-1032 TQPGAAKSPAE
+1032 
-1043 AARALASPKSEAASI
+1043 KSE
-1058 STTNPSQGE
+1058 
-1067 DFKMDEG
+1067 
-1074 NFKTPDI
+1074 
-1081 DLAKDV
+1081 V
-1087 FAALG
+1087 
-1092 SPAPA
+1092 
-1097 AGASGQAPEL
+1097 QA
-1107 AASTADGSVPPAP
+1107 
-1120 AKTEK
+1120 
-1125 GPVEAKPECQET
+1125 T
-1137 ETKPAPAEVK
+1137 ETKTPPAEVK
-1147 TVPNDATQTKEN
+1147 TVPNEATQTNEN